1 MDDDDV
7 ALYLGGD
14 GENELAAEDIV
25 VVILLFY
32 FISGQTTRSL
42 GVDFLRT
49 VSTQMAIIG
58 GELLLRLGV

>member
-25 VVILLFY
+25 VVISSLLFH
-32 FISGQTTRSL
+32 F
-42 GVDFLRT
+42 RT
-49 VSTQMAIIG
+49 NYEITG
-58 GELLLRLGV
+58 CRFFTNCFDTDGNNWR